1 MEARALKS
9 REYRTDIVSHPDH
22 NVVNYDAKTRYTN
35 TNRSNVFHSEPD
47 PRYTQALENK
57 RDSHFRE
64 VPLKTKATRASYQDS
79 NIFNNKDAERG
90 TIQASCV
97 SPDQNVK
104 MRASNTFA
112 SSVFGDATN
121 TAPA

>member
-1 MEARALKS
+1 MEARALKA
-9 REYRTDIVSHPDH
+9 REYNTDIVSHPEQ
-22 NVVNYDAKTRYTN
+22 NVVNYEAKTRYTN
-35 TNRSNVFHSEPD
+35 TNRSNVFHTEPD
-47 PRYTQALENK
+47 HQHTKALENK
-57 RDSHFRE
+57 REAHFRE

-90 TIQASCV
+90 TVQASCV
-97 SPDQNVK
+97 SPDKSVK
-104 MRASNTFA
+104 MRATNTFA